1 MRCQI
6 KHIVYFT
13 EKNNDLLYKVFTNM
27 DEIEVS
33 PNFFSSRMFTNSLFT
48 DLTDK
53 VSENNPVLVI
63 VVLLILILYYMVFS
77 SISNIEQ
84 NNSTNNITGSGIG
97 FIEISLW
104 SVFIFLLVI
113 NGLQF
118 FFSIDVKTVVRNML
132 STEPEIEVTVES
144 PQLETND
151 TNILN
156 TKEVF
161 HIPGNKYTYKE
172 AKALC
177 KAYNSDLASYDQI
190 QNSYKAGGEW
200 CSYGWSKDQLALYPT
215 QKHTYE
221 KLKTIKGH
229 EHDCGRPGIN
239 GGFIKNENV
248 RFGVNCFG
256 YKPKITKLESEHM
269 AYTDVYPKSTEDLKK
284 DQQIEEY
291 KKKIPNIMLSPFNK
305 TKWSRI

>member
-1 MRCQI
+1 
-6 KHIVYFT
+6 
-13 EKNNDLLYKVFTNM
+13 M

-33 PNFFSSRMFTNSLFT
+33 PNFFSSHMFTNNFFT
-48 DLTDK
+48 DMTNK

-77 SISNIEQ
+77 TIGSVEQTNTSIS
-84 NNSTNNITGSGIG
+84 GSGIG
-97 FIEISLW
+97 FIEVSLW

-118 FFSIDVKTVVRNML
+118 FFSIDVKAVVRNIL

-144 PQLETND
+144 PHFEQND
-151 TNILN
+151 IPVIN

-161 HIPGNKYTYKE
+161 HVPGNKYTYKE
-172 AKALC
+172 AKSLC
-177 KAYNSDLASYDQI
+177 KAYNAELASYDQI
-190 QNSYKAGGEW
+190 KNAHKSGGEW

-215 QKHTYE
+215 QKQTYE

-239 GGFIKNENV
+239 GGFIDNENV

-256 YKPKITKLESEHM
+256 YKPKITKAESEHM
-269 AYTDVYPKSTEDLKK
+269 AYTDIYPKSTEDLKE
-284 DQQIEEY
+284 DQQVEDF
-291 KKKIPNIMLSPFNK
+291 KKEIPNIMLSPFNK
-305 TKWSRI
+305 TKWSRV

>member
-1 MRCQI
+1 
-6 KHIVYFT
+6 
-13 EKNNDLLYKVFTNM
+13 M

-33 PNFFSSRMFTNSLFT
+33 PDFFSSHMFTNNFFT
-48 DLTDK
+48 DITNKISDY
-53 VSENNPVLVI
+53 NPVYVI

-77 SISNIEQ
+77 TISKVEQ
-84 NNSTNNITGSGIG
+84 ETAGFSGSGIG

-118 FFSIDVKTVVRNML
+118 FFSIDVNAVVRNIL
-132 STEPEIEVTVES
+132 STEPEIEVTVKS
-144 PQLETND
+144 PDLEEND
-151 TNILN
+151 MPMTKN
-156 TKEVF
+156 KEVF
-161 HIPGNKYTYKE
+161 HIPENKYTYNE

-177 KAYNSDLASYDQI
+177 KAYNAELASYDQI
-190 QNSYKAGGEW
+190 KNSHKSGGEW

-215 QKHTYE
+215 QKQTYE
-221 KLKTIKGH
+221 KLKGIKGH

-239 GGFIKNENV
+239 GGFIENENV

-256 YKPKITKLESEHM
+256 YKPNITKAESEHM
-269 AYTDVYPKSTEDLKK
+269 AYTEVYPKSTDDLLHDKQVEDF
-284 DQQIEEY
+284 
-291 KKKIPNIMLSPFNK
+291 KKKIPEIMIAPFNK